1 MIPEIRQARIV
12 LSNLEQQ
19 LEDLITSTQRI
30 QMENVDLKNHI
41 IVLENEIKELK
52 NKNDNDNDRHD
63 QDTEKPE
70 QEVSQIPT

>member
-19 LEDLITSTQRI
+19 LEDLITNTQRI

-41 IVLENEIKELK
+41 MVLENEIQELK
-52 NKNDNDNDRHD
+52 NKNVNDDDRRNK
-63 QDTEKPE
+63 DTEEPK
-70 QEVSQIPT
+70 QEVSEIPT

>member
-19 LEDLITSTQRI
+19 LEDLIANTQKI

-41 IVLENEIKELK
+41 MVLNNEIQELK
-52 NKNDNDNDRHD
+52 NKNVNDNDRRD
-63 QDTEKPE
+63 KNTEEPK
-70 QEVSQIPT
+70 QEISEIPA